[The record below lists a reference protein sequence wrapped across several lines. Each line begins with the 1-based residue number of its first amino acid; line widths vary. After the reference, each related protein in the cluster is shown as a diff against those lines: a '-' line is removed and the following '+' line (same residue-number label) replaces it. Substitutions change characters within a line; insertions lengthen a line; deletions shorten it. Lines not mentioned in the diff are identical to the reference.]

1 MKYSKDFIDKAVSLS
16 KKKGLEK
23 ASNKLNV
30 SEKTLAN
37 WVNASVSSYYISDP
51 IENETIKENIDF
63 LSSLVGF

>member
-1 MKYSKDFIDKAVSLS
+1 MKYTKDFIDKAVSLS

-37 WVNASVSSYYISDP
+37 WVNASVTSYYVSDP
-51 IENETIKENIDF
+51 IENKTIKDTVDF